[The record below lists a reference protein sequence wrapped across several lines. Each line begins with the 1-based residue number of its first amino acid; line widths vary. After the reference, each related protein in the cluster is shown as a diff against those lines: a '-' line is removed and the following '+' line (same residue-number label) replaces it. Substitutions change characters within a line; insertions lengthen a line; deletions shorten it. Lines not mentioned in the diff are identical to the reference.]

1 MACARRVLAHS
12 IIFDPD
18 KKHDNLGAI
27 RPQKPLI
34 LSALAS
40 HVVYQYSLKCCPNI
54 KKTAVHARSFK
65 VAPEPRRLDNSQVM
79 ETPTRPSLPGTWLQT
94 PAAKPTAPAPSL
106 SSSVIRNGD
115 PSYTH
120 GPSQSTNT
128 GLPQTGQNL
137 AVQQQ
142 PVTNSGTRSSKS
154 LDPDERAARAVNEA
168 LEGESRFP
176 ELDGYLSRGLYL
188 VLAFTIDTNVDIDG
202 YSYEYDLQSSAPW
215 APFQKVRVHNIP
227 DQIFE
232 QYNKA
237 AASTSMGLFAEINHA
252 WVTIDNAL
260 YMWDFTVPNPQLLG
274 YEGQSSLITAV
285 KLAIPHVGVFLP
297 SITHLVVVATISEV
311 MLLGLGSEDG
321 SASPRGLSLFQ
332 TGISVSVKGKDISAI
347 ASSSKNGRLFFAGR
361 TENELYELKYY
372 RDERWFSRRVAKIC
386 QSSSYLSYFVP
397 PVSLGAKTL
406 VYVEQIV
413 VDDTRDL
420 VYTLSSDSSIRVF
433 YMAAGG
439 GLTLA
444 LTRSAAEI
452 YSSVAHIITPNV
464 TLQARVKIVSIS
476 AISARE
482 AGKFHLVATTSTGY
496 RIYLSA
502 TSEPTWGSS
511 TSRAPMNMQA
521 QHVKVPP
528 MQFGSSHSSQ
538 ETTEQN
544 HSVNAPIRSLTG
556 SRLAAR
562 YAPGYFFCFYTS
574 NPNQTTDALFISS
587 PDAARLAR
595 PPEVGQP
602 SRSAE
607 PACLLR
613 LGSRA
618 EDIGECTPYNPPT
631 KTPTGFGNE
640 LAVQFDAPAPEVAVL
655 TNTGIHILRRK
666 RLVDGFVALVQH
678 GGGRDGLEGDIKY
691 FIRLYGRT
699 ETLATALAVAC
710 GQGVEVSPE
719 SRIARV
725 NDPEVLEFARKVFIE
740 YGGRPTIN
748 QNSIADQTVAPIETV
763 RPSPRHAGIAL
774 YLSRLLRSTW
784 KATIAKELRTP
795 TGGYSVLPEV
805 PLPKIKSVQED
816 LSALQHFFQTNR
828 SFIKGLS
835 GPDSVSRSH
844 SKQDELAMQGEHRAL
859 HSLVKF
865 VSDIIEGLSFV
876 LVLFDER
883 VEEIIPLLTEESR
896 PLFLQLTFEKLFT
909 TSRGFELA
917 KELVKAIVNRNIA
930 KGSNVE
936 TVAEALRRR
945 CGSFCSAEDV
955 VIFKAQELLKRASE
969 AGSTTEYG
977 RNLLNESLSLFQQV
991 ADSLSMDYLDS
1002 AVKQFT
1008 SLQFLAGAIQLALK
1022 VAHEADK
1029 GSEAQS
1035 WMADA
1040 RSESDPR
1047 KSKFDFRRQC
1057 YDLVHEVIRAVDKT
1071 MEQGPAFVDGR
1082 PSLTAM
1088 RRNEAYDVI
1097 NRSTDE
1103 MFLTNLYDW
1112 YLSQGWAD
1120 RLLASDSPFIVTYL
1134 ERKSAEDI
1142 AHADLLWKYYGQSGQ
1157 FYEASS
1163 VQLQLAKS
1171 GFNLTLDRRIE
1182 YLSRARANAS
1192 TYTQGGNRKSKQ
1204 KLLQEISE
1212 FLDVAN
1218 LQDEVLQRL
1227 KEDPRL
1233 PAERRDEVLARV
1245 DGPVLSIT
1253 EVCFVVL

>member
-1 MACARRVLAHS
+1 ML
-12 IIFDPD
+12 
-18 KKHDNLGAI
+18 N
-27 RPQKPLI
+27 
-34 LSALAS
+34 
-40 HVVYQYSLKCCPNI
+40 
-54 KKTAVHARSFK
+54 
-65 VAPEPRRLDNSQVM
+65 
-79 ETPTRPSLPGTWLQT
+79 
-94 PAAKPTAPAPSL
+94 
-106 SSSVIRNGD
+106 
-115 PSYTH
+115 
-120 GPSQSTNT
+120 
-128 GLPQTGQNL
+128 
-137 AVQQQ
+137 
-142 PVTNSGTRSSKS
+142 
-154 LDPDERAARAVNEA
+154 
-168 LEGESRFP
+168 
-176 ELDGYLSRGLYL
+176 
-188 VLAFTIDTNVDIDG
+188 IDG

-237 AASTSMGLFAEINHA
+237 TASTSMGLFAEINHA

-285 KLAIPHVGVFLP
+285 KLARPRAGVFLP
-297 SITHLVVVATISEV
+297 SITHVVVLATISEV

-321 SASPRGLSLFQ
+321 SERPGALSLFQ

-347 ASSSKNGRLFFAGR
+347 ASLSKNGRLFFAGR

-386 QSSSYLSYFVP
+386 QSSSYLSYFIP
-397 PVSLGAKTL
+397 PVSLGTKT
-406 VYVEQIV
+406 VVFVEQIV

-433 YMAAGG
+433 YMATGG

-452 YSSVAHIITPNV
+452 YSSVAHIITPNGA
-464 TLQARVKIVSIS
+464 LHARVKIVSIS
-476 AISARE
+476 AISAQE

-528 MQFGSSHSSQ
+528 AQSSQ
-538 ETTEQN
+538 EISEQN
-544 HSVNAPIRSLTG
+544 FSVNAPIRSLITT
-556 SRLAAR
+556 RLAAR
-562 YAPGYFFCFYTS
+562 YAPGYFFCFYSS

-587 PDAARLAR
+587 PDPARLAR

-607 PACLLR
+607 SAVWVR

-618 EDIGECTPYNPPT
+618 EDIGECTPYHPP
-631 KTPTGFGNE
+631 KETPIGFGNE
-640 LAVQFDAPAPEVAVL
+640 LAVQFDAPAPEVAIL
-655 TNTGIHILRRK
+655 TNTGIHILRRR

-710 GQGVEVSPE
+710 GQGVEVSPD

-740 YGGRPTIN
+740 YGGKPTIN
-748 QNSIADQTVAPIETV
+748 QNAIADQTVSPIDTV
-763 RPSPRHAGIAL
+763 RPSPRHAGVAL

-784 KATIAKELRTP
+784 KTVIAKESRTP
-795 TGGYSVLPEV
+795 AGGYSVLPGV
-805 PLPKIKSVQED
+805 PLDKIKSVQED

-835 GPDSVSRSH
+835 GPDSMSRSY
-844 SKQDELAMQGEHRAL
+844 SKQDELALQGEHRAL

-865 VSDIIEGLSFV
+865 VSDIIEGLSFIM
-876 LVLFDER
+876 VLFDER
-883 VEEIIPLLTEESR
+883 VEEIIPLLAEESR
-896 PLFLQLTFEKLFT
+896 PLFLRLTFENLFT
-909 TSRGFELA
+909 TSKGFELA

-977 RNLLNESLSLFQQV
+977 RNLLNESLVLFQQV
-991 ADSLSMDYLDS
+991 ADSLPMDYLDS

-1008 SLQFLAGAIQLALK
+1008 SLQFFAGAIQLTLK
-1022 VAHEADK
+1022 VAHESDK
-1029 GSEAQS
+1029 GNEALS
-1035 WMADA
+1035 WTADG
-1040 RSESDPR
+1040 RPESDAR
-1047 KSKFDFRRQC
+1047 KSKYEFRRRC
-1057 YDLVHEVIRAVDKT
+1057 YDLVHEVILAVDKST
-1071 MEQGPAFVDGR
+1071 EQEPAFADGR
-1082 PSLTAM
+1082 PSLTAT
-1088 RRNEAYDVI
+1088 RRNETYDI
-1097 NRSTDE
+1097 ISRSTDE
-1103 MFLTNLYDW
+1103 LFLTNLYDW
-1112 YLSQGWAD
+1112 YLSQGWTD
-1120 RLLASDSPFIVTYL
+1120 RLLATDSPFIVTYL
-1134 ERKSAEDI
+1134 ARKLAEDI
-1142 AHADLLWKYYGQSGQ
+1142 AHADLLWKYHGQSGQ
-1157 FYEASS
+1157 FYEAAC

-1171 GFNLTLDRRIE
+1171 GFDLTLDRRIE

-1233 PAERRDEVLARV
+1233 PGERKNEVLARV

-1253 EVCFVVL
+1253 EVCFYDAIIDIMC

>member
-1 MACARRVLAHS
+1 V
-12 IIFDPD
+12 DPD
-18 KKHDNLGAI
+18 A
-27 RPQKPLI
+27 
-34 LSALAS
+34 
-40 HVVYQYSLKCCPNI
+40 
-54 KKTAVHARSFK
+54 
-65 VAPEPRRLDNSQVM
+65 
-79 ETPTRPSLPGTWLQT
+79 
-94 PAAKPTAPAPSL
+94 
-106 SSSVIRNGD
+106 
-115 PSYTH
+115 
-120 GPSQSTNT
+120 
-128 GLPQTGQNL
+128 
-137 AVQQQ
+137 
-142 PVTNSGTRSSKS
+142 
-154 LDPDERAARAVNEA
+154 RAARAVNEA
-168 LEGESRFP
+168 LEGESKFP
-176 ELDGYLSRGLYL
+176 ELDSYLSRKSTV
-188 VLAFTIDTNVDIDG
+188 VLLFIASTDEDLDG
-202 YSYEYDLQSSAPW
+202 CSYEYDLQSSAPW

-260 YMWDFTVPNPQLLG
+260 YMWDYTVPNPQLLG
-274 YEGQSSLITAV
+274 YEGQSNLITAV
-285 KLAIPHVGVFLP
+285 KLAKPRAGVFLP
-297 SITHLVVVATISEV
+297 SITHVVVVATISEV

-321 SASPRGLSLFQ
+321 GGKPVAPSLFQ

-397 PVSLGAKTL
+397 PVSLGAKPL
-406 VYVEQIV
+406 VFVEQIV

-420 VYTLSSDSSIRVF
+420 IYTLSSDSSIRVF

-452 YSSVAHIITPNV
+452 YSSVTHIITPNE
-464 TLQARVKIVSIS
+464 TLHARVRIVSIS
-476 AISARE
+476 AISAQE

-528 MQFGSSHSSQ
+528 IQSQSSPSSQ
-538 ETTEQN
+538 HRTEQN
-544 HSVNAPIRSLTG
+544 PSVNAPIRSLMT

-562 YAPGYFFCFYTS
+562 YAPGYFFCFYS
-574 NPNQTTDALFISS
+574 SSPNQTTDALFMSS
-587 PDAARLAR
+587 PDPGRLAR

-607 PACLLR
+607 SAVWLR

-618 EDIGECTPYNPPT
+618 EDIGECAPYHPPT
-631 KTPTGFGNE
+631 RTPVGFGNE
-640 LAVQFDAPAPEVAVL
+640 LAVQFDAPAPEVAIL
-655 TNTGIHILRRK
+655 TNTGIHILRRR

-678 GGGRDGLEGDIKY
+678 GGGREGLEGDVKY

-699 ETLATALAVAC
+699 ETLTTALAVAC
-710 GQGVEVSPE
+710 GQGVEVSPD

-740 YGGRPTIN
+740 YGGKPTIN
-748 QNSIADQTVAPIETV
+748 QNSIADQTVAPIDTV

-784 KATIAKELRTP
+784 KAAIAKELRSP
-795 TGGYSVLPEV
+795 TGGYSVLPNV

-816 LSALQHFFQTNR
+816 LSALRRFFQTNR

-835 GPDSVSRSH
+835 GPDSISKSY
-844 SKQDELAMQGEHRAL
+844 SKQDELALQGEHRAL

-865 VSDIIEGLSFV
+865 VSDIIEGLSFI

-883 VEEIIPLLTEESR
+883 VEEIIPLLSEGSR
-896 PLFLQLTFEKLFT
+896 PLFLQLTFENLFT
-909 TSRGFELA
+909 TNRGFELA

-977 RNLLNESLSLFQQV
+977 RNLLNESLGLFQQV
-991 ADSLSMDYLDS
+991 ADSLPTDYLDS

-1008 SLQFLAGAIQLALK
+1008 SLQFFAGAIQLALK
-1022 VAHEADK
+1022 VAHESDK
-1029 GSEAQS
+1029 GNEALL
-1035 WMADA
+1035 WIADG
-1040 RSESDPR
+1040 RPEWDLR
-1047 KSKFDFRRQC
+1047 RSKFEFRKRC
-1057 YDLVHEVIRAVDKT
+1057 YDLVHEVIQAVDKT
-1071 MEQGPAFVDGR
+1071 MEQEPAFVDGQS
-1082 PSLTAM
+1082 SLAAT

-1097 NRSTDE
+1097 SRSTDE
-1103 MFLTNLYDW
+1103 LFLTNLYDW
-1112 YLSQGWAD
+1112 YLSQGWTD
-1120 RLLASDSPFIVTYL
+1120 RLLATDSPFIVTYL

-1157 FYEASS
+1157 FYEAAC

-1171 GFNLTLDRRIE
+1171 GFDLTLDRRIE

-1192 TYTQGGNRKSKQ
+1192 TYTQGANRKSKQ

-1233 PAERRDEVLARV
+1233 PAERRKEVLARV

-1253 EVCFVVL
+1253 EVC